1 MARNLHDGKPPGVHA
16 PLTERYGNRGLL
28 AVCFHCRC
36 VIRIDQDAADGTF
49 MEHFDAPQDY
59 YDVGFRGRRR
69 HNRRLNGRNEV
80 CPGSHTMPVPLAY
93 KFPDGEPLPYY
104 SRY

>member
-1 MARNLHDGKPPGVHA
+1 MARYDGKPPGVHA
-16 PLTERYGNRGLL
+16 PLMERYANRRRL